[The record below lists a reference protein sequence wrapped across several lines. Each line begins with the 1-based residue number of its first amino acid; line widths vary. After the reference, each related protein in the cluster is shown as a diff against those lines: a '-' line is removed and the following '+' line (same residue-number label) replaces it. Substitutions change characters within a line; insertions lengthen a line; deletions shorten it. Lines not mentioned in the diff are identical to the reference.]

1 MAVTR
6 QASRSR
12 FTLILLIL
20 TSVTLITLD
29 LRGFP
34 ALDGARHTAGDLFAP
49 VRDAADSAFEPVGDA
64 WDGATGYDDLEAEN
78 AELLARIEELEGAAA
93 LNEDAR
99 EQLEELLA
107 ELDIEYI
114 GDVEHVVGRVVSG
127 PAADL
132 EHRIEI
138 NQGSADG
145 VKVGMPVVSSAGL
158 VGRVDD
164 VSRDRA
170 VVQLVSDPA
179 FRVGVHLSKSDDVGV
194 ARGQGR
200 DEPLLVFSGIDVGLE
215 IESDEL
221 VTTSGLEGTLF
232 PADIPV
238 GRVERVVTSAGELE
252 QDLLVTPLAN
262 LDRLSYVNVLLWEPE
277 P

>member
-1 MAVTR
+1 VAVAR
-6 QASRSR
+6 QATRSR

-20 TSVTLITLD
+20 TSVTLVTLD
-29 LRGFP
+29 LRGFAP
-34 ALDGARHTAGDLFAP
+34 LDDARHAASDVFAP

-64 WDGATGYDDLEAEN
+64 WDGALSYDELEAEN
-78 AELLARIEELEGAAA
+78 ERLLERIEELEGAAA
-93 LNEDAR
+93 LNDDAR

-114 GDVEHVVGRVVSG
+114 GDIPPVRARVVSG
-127 PAADL
+127 PAADF

-145 VKVGMPVVSSAGL
+145 IEVGMPVVTRAGL
-158 VGRVDD
+158 VGRIDD
-164 VSRDRA
+164 VSRNRA

-179 FRVGVHLSKSDDVGV
+179 FRVGIRLSENDDIGV

-215 IESDEL
+215 IDEGEL
-221 VTTSGLEGTLF
+221 TKTSGLEGTLF

-238 GRVERVVTSAGELE
+238 GRVERVVTSQGELE
-252 QDLLVTPLAN
+252 QDLLIEPLAD
-262 LDRLSYVNVLLWEPE
+262 LDRLSWVNVLLWEPVE
-277 P
+277 